1 MIVDRSVPYIVGY
14 LTQSSPDQAQTET
27 FSYRV
32 QCAVSANLLHVA
44 HKFHAT
50 NDDGEGTHWQ
60 LDQGQQETSQGLAR
74 GRRSGI
80 GQRQPAEG
88 YGKLIFI
95 PRQKE
100 REGEGKEA
108 GSRATPTD
116 C

>member
-1 MIVDRSVPYIVGY
+1 M
-14 LTQSSPDQAQTET
+14 
-27 FSYRV
+27 
-32 QCAVSANLLHVA
+32 LHVA

-60 LDQGQQETSQGLAR
+60 LGQGQQETSQGLAR
-74 GRRSGI
+74 GVRSGI

-100 REGEGKEA
+100 REGERGGGKGGRVQGNADGLLITKVEC
-108 GSRATPTD
+108 SHYTSD
-116 C
+116 